1 MNKRSKNTL
10 VWGVVTVIYFIGML
24 ETIYQGYAGWIPVL
38 LFVPF
43 VTSLVF
49 TCVNAKDADMFE
61 WVEDETTNEQTI
73 SQTGKNEPR

>member
-1 MNKRSKNTL
+1 MNRESKNTI
-10 VWGVVTVIYFIGML
+10 VWGIVTVVYFVGML

-43 VTSLVF
+43 ITSLVF

-61 WVEDETTNEQTI
+61 WVEDETTNE
-73 SQTGKNEPR
+73 